1 MSVTQRPPIPS
12 LIPESAP
19 FTTEQRTWLNG
30 LFAGMISLDA
40 SVTPL
45 SNAEAAKL
53 LLDVVPPAEKDDSAP
68 WHDPAMPLA
77 DRMKLAEGKPL
88 ARRMMAAM
96 AQQDCSQC
104 GYNCKD
110 YAEALFSKREM
121 RLNLC
126 VPGGKDTARM
136 LKALYAEMGAG
147 TATPAEAASP
157 PAPSRRLAA
166 RATTRSPPHFSLVAG
181 STKNARKRKPGISN
195 SISLKAGSIIP
206 SATAS
211 ASIREMMMRWWMR

>member
-181 STKNARKRKPGISN
+181 STRNARKRKPGISN
-195 SISLKAGSIIP
+195 SISLKASSIM
-206 SATAS
+206 SSVTAS
-211 ASIREMMMRWWMR
+211 VSIREMMMRWWMR